1 MQATKVARKG
11 KTPPFLSMQAAK
23 GGEEGGKS
31 HEPPGLS
38 PPAAINAQKRADA
51 PLRSLQGATQLRGV
65 PIKNGKALDEP
76 MNSLKNLTMCSI
88 ISEILICV
96 IWTEIKSDQMEHG
109 NLWQKRYLLWALSA

>member
-1 MQATKVARKG
+1 
-11 KTPPFLSMQAAK
+11 MQAAK

-38 PPAAINAQKRADA
+38 PPAAINAQKRAGA
-51 PLRSLQGATQLRGV
+51 PLRSLEGTQLRGV